1 MRLAK
6 DNVLWLPDGDTWSFW
21 GTKYEI
27 GILRKLKDTLGGH
40 VALDVGA
47 HVGIWTLRLAE
58 HYDKVI
64 CFEPLP
70 KHIECHEANTE
81 KLTNVTLN
89 KFALSNERGPNII
102 RTMKSNSGRSSIDKE
117 FSSHMK
123 CEEIEIHT
131 DLLDN
136 HEFEVIDFMKID
148 VEGHELKMLEGAYN
162 TISRHKPDIFIEV
175 WPENVDTMFKYFED
189 IGYDMTKQLNSQ
201 NYLFIH
207 KDKNKVLKK
216 LEKFYETSTPA

>member
-1 MRLAK
+1 
-6 DNVLWLPDGDTWSFW
+6 
-21 GTKYEI
+21 
-27 GILRKLKDTLGGH
+27 
-40 VALDVGA
+40 
-47 HVGIWTLRLAE
+47 
-58 HYDKVI
+58 
-64 CFEPLP
+64 
-70 KHIECHEANTE
+70 
-81 KLTNVTLN
+81 
-89 KFALSNERGPNII
+89 
-102 RTMKSNSGRSSIDKE
+102 
-117 FSSHMK
+117 MK

-136 HEFEVIDFMKID
+136 YEFEVVDFMKID

-207 KDKNKVLKK
+207 KDKQKK
-216 LEKFYETSTPA
+216 LEVFFD